1 MNRTSDPQI
10 FSPLLLPTELHD
22 HGGELEI
29 RTLETLP
36 APACFQDKCHRPA
49 RPTLQVCG
57 VAYSAAMVVFGTTMK
72 ATAYRRGNKH
82 WRDNPV
88 PTRILIIYKYVPLSR
103 RTQFPTGYLSHVG
116 YLCRDLNPHRSII
129 SQLPYQLCYTGIPIL
144 KHIRVLFK
152 VRYDTV
158 KKFIQPSKLLL
169 IIELTIRTHIII
181 TENITNRS
189 NHRLDFINV

>member
-1 MNRTSDPQI
+1 MAFFIYIIYDYAVKVNKKIGQPQKKLPYRVFIGGHGLNRTSDPQI
-10 FSPLLLPTELHD
+10 FSLLLLPTELHD

-36 APACFQDKCHRPA
+36 APACFQDKCHRPT

-103 RTQFPTGYLSHVG
+103 RTQFPIGYLSHVG

-129 SQLPYQLCYTGIPIL
+129 SQLP
-144 KHIRVLFK
+144 
-152 VRYDTV
+152 
-158 KKFIQPSKLLL
+158 
-169 IIELTIRTHIII
+169 
-181 TENITNRS
+181 
-189 NHRLDFINV
+189 